1 MLLKS
6 VLEAVVRQSG
16 CEQEVAKCL
25 YLLNIWEIYSHVFSI
40 YEKKWYF
47 STETAKKYIHLNYCV
62 SEKACN
68 NSLHMSTKYGASRTS
83 TFALSLFYFLFYI
96 SIIN

>member
-6 VLEAVVRQSG
+6 ACEAVVRRSG

-25 YLLNIWEIYSHVFSI
+25 YLLNIWEIYSHLFSI

-47 STETAKKYIHLNYCV
+47 STGTAKEYIHLNYGV

-68 NSLHMSTKYGASRTS
+68 NSRRMSTKYGASRTS
-83 TFALSLFYFLFYI
+83 NFALSLFYFLFYV